1 MFLGIG
7 HTAIAVR
14 DTETSL
20 AFYRGR
26 LGLRV
31 AGGSENWGA
40 EQERLSAGPGV
51 HVRITSM
58 RAPAGPGIE
67 FLDRLMPTDGRP
79 MPGNTTAEYLWS
91 EVIVM
96 REAAGSPAGLTVR
109 DRDGHAL
116 LMESR

>member
-1 MFLGIG
+1 
-7 HTAIAVR
+7 
-14 DTETSL
+14 
-20 AFYRGR
+20 
-26 LGLRV
+26 
-31 AGGSENWGA
+31 
-40 EQERLSAGPGV
+40 
-51 HVRITSM
+51 M

-67 FLDRLMPTDGRP
+67 FLDYLMPTDGRP